1 MEAVCN
7 LWMWNVPEYSK
18 DKYKRASKLF
28 EFVYVSD
35 KLMSWDT
42 YAYLYAYKSLMI

>member
-1 MEAVCN
+1 MIPNKLSKYAVEAVCN

-35 KLMSWDT
+35 KLMSWDM
-42 YAYLYAYKSLMI
+42 L